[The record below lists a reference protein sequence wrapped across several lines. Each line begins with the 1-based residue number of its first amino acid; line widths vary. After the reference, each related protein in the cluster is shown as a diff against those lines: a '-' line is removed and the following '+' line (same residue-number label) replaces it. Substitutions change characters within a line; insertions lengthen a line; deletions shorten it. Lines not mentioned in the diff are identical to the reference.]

1 MELRRFYFAHPELVV
16 LPVEH
21 LSERGMSEAFAEA
34 LQQERRVSDGWIELF
49 DRAYA
54 TYWERAAWL
63 YARAPET
70 WFPPRRQNLALVL
83 EPERTRPYYQ
93 PFHKSSW
100 MLYASD
106 FDPET
111 SNLEHA
117 TYQLLHAERLS
128 TSRDMAMAIICG
140 MSYWL
145 VRSDAEV
152 EAFVEAARRSPRPDA
167 AAFGRLADA
176 MPWVRALVHDPL
188 RPPASKEA
196 AAGLRPIKEAR
207 LYVDA
212 EQAAR
217 LQTLVPA
224 LRQDAAAVMERYL
237 QASASAPAKIGRAH
251 V

>member
-140 MSYWL
+140 IM
-145 VRSDAEV
+145 R
-152 EAFVEAARRSPRPDA
+152 
-167 AAFGRLADA
+167 
-176 MPWVRALVHDPL
+176 M
-188 RPPASKEA
+188 
-196 AAGLRPIKEAR
+196 AR
-207 LYVDA
+207 LM
-212 EQAAR
+212 
-217 LQTLVPA
+217 PPGI
-224 LRQDAAAVMERYL
+224 AV
-237 QASASAPAKIGRAH
+237 SPTG
-251 V
+251 